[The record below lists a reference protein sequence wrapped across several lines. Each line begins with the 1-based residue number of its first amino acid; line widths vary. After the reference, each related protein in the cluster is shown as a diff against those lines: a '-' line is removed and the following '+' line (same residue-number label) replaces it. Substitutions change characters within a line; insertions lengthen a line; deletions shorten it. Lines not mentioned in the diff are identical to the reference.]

1 MSNTK
6 KKYGV
11 RISVLEYGYYE
22 VEAES
27 KEEAEAKAEDKI
39 MEGNICWG
47 DFEITDSTAE
57 EVRKEKA
64 RESVTDNE
72 EALNRKLYEKVSAE
86 MEAYENE
93 LLAMPPEEILE
104 HAYAYATKQDIVL
117 ALEEHDLSEKQA
129 RALLRCDNALEAI
142 FDRWEHTEM
151 AYMDTIRDMISCT
164 ANEKLRAAF
173 KEKLR
178 QGGR

>member
-1 MSNTK
+1 MT
-6 KKYGV
+6 
-11 RISVLEYGYYE
+11 
-22 VEAES
+22 
-27 KEEAEAKAEDKI
+27 
-39 MEGNICWG
+39 
-47 DFEITDSTAE
+47 
-57 EVRKEKA
+57 
-64 RESVTDNE
+64 VTDNE

-117 ALEEHDLSEKQA
+117 ALEEYDLSGKQA
-129 RALLRCDNALEAI
+129 QALLRCDNALGAI

-151 AYMDTIRDMISCT
+151 AYMDTIRDIISCT
-164 ANEKLRAAF
+164 ANEKLRTAF

>member
-1 MSNTK
+1 M
-6 KKYGV
+6 
-11 RISVLEYGYYE
+11 
-22 VEAES
+22 VE
-27 KEEAEAKAEDKI
+27 
-39 MEGNICWG
+39 
-47 DFEITDSTAE
+47 
-57 EVRKEKA
+57 
-64 RESVTDNE
+64 NE
-72 EALNRKLYEKVSAE
+72 NVWNLQLYEKVVSE

-93 LLAMPPEEILE
+93 LLTMPPEEILE

-117 ALEEHDLSEKQA
+117 ALEEYDLSEKQA
-129 RALLRCDNALEAI
+129 QALLQCDNALGVI

>member
-1 MSNTK
+1 MVENEN
-6 KKYGV
+6 V
-11 RISVLEYGYYE
+11 RNLQ
-22 VEAES
+22 
-27 KEEAEAKAEDKI
+27 
-39 MEGNICWG
+39 
-47 DFEITDSTAE
+47 
-57 EVRKEKA
+57 
-64 RESVTDNE
+64 
-72 EALNRKLYEKVSAE
+72 LYEKVVSE
-86 MEAYENE
+86 PEAYERD

-129 RALLRCDNALEAI
+129 LTLLRCDNALEAI

-178 QGGR
+178 QDGR

>member
-1 MSNTK
+1 M
-6 KKYGV
+6 
-11 RISVLEYGYYE
+11 
-22 VEAES
+22 
-27 KEEAEAKAEDKI
+27 
-39 MEGNICWG
+39 
-47 DFEITDSTAE
+47 
-57 EVRKEKA
+57 
-64 RESVTDNE
+64 TDNE

-93 LLAMPPEEILE
+93 LLAIPPEEILE

-129 RALLRCDNALEAI
+129 RALLRCDNTLEAI
-142 FDRWEHTEM
+142 FDRWVDTETE
-151 AYMDTIRDMISCT
+151 YMDTIRDMISCA

>member
-22 VEAES
+22 VEARS
-27 KEEAEAKAEDKI
+27 KEEAEAKAEEKI
-39 MEGNICWG
+39 AEGNVCWG
-47 DFEITDSTAE
+47 ILKSQIPQQKKYEK
-57 EVRKEKA
+57 RKRGMA
-64 RESVTDNE
+64 VTDNE
-72 EALNRKLYEKVSAE
+72 EALNLKLYEKVSAE
-86 MEAYENE
+86 MEAYEHE
-93 LLAMPPEEILE
+93 LLAMLPEEILE

-117 ALEEHDLSEKQA
+117 ALEEHDLSGKQA
-129 RALLRCDNALEAI
+129 QALFRCDNALEAI